1 MKKILLLLG
10 LILGISGALLLS
22 SPQNVQANNSTVI
35 YYLLSNMSQ
44 TFQMTNDQGQ
54 SVTITVSPD
63 TSTINDPNEPSLLA
77 SRNYITSKQGYG
89 WSLSY
94 KIRVTHN
101 QINGIYDL
109 KSSAYIG
116 SLVVSDL
123 SKVSNVEARWTEKH
137 RLSLI
142 TTTFSCT
149 ARIQNKKL
157 LMS

>member
-1 MKKILLLLG
+1 
-10 LILGISGALLLS
+10 
-22 SPQNVQANNSTVI
+22 
-35 YYLLSNMSQ
+35 
-44 TFQMTNDQGQ
+44 
-54 SVTITVSPD
+54 
-63 TSTINDPNEPSLLA
+63 
-77 SRNYITSKQGYG
+77 
-89 WSLSY
+89 
-94 KIRVTHN
+94 VTHN

-116 SLVVSDL
+116 SLVASDL